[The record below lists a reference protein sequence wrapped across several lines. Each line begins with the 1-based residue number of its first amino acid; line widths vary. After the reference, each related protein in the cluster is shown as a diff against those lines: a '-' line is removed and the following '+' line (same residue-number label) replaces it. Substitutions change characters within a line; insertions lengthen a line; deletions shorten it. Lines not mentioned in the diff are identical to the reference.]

1 MTSLVSNQQ
10 VSQSEKHTGCAVFS
24 TITQPHVCL
33 CVDIVIR
40 MIASYIFLSGDRVL
54 VYQAAEDSRD
64 LSRGF
69 IVNSNP

>member
-1 MTSLVSNQQ
+1 MTSLASNQQ
-10 VSQSEKHTGCAVFS
+10 VLQSEKQGVFS
-24 TITQPHVCL
+24 RITQPHVCL

-69 IVNSNP
+69 IVNSNPR